1 MSQKRSQVF
10 LSTFLCYAETLPINE
25 NQSFRTDGAWEP
37 MAPVPHANAQV
48 TRYGLVGSEDGS
60 KLVLVGF
67 LTSFATAYVY
77 DVAQDSWSPTGS
89 MVVPVAGYVKQ
100 EQTLFND
107 LRAENSCKKKTSID
121 KWYYIE
127 RGSLSL
133 F

>member
-1 MSQKRSQVF
+1 MQKLF
-10 LSTFLCYAETLPINE
+10 LNE

-37 MAPVPHANAQV
+37 MAPVPDANAQV

-107 LRAENSCKKKTSID
+107 LRAENS
-121 KWYYIE
+121 Y
-127 RGSLSL
+127 
-133 F
+133 

>member
-77 DVAQDSWSPTGS
+77 DVAQDSWSPTGP

-100 EQTLFND
+100 EQTLFDD
-107 LRAENSCKKKTSID
+107 LRAENS
-121 KWYYIE
+121 Y
-127 RGSLSL
+127 
-133 F
+133 